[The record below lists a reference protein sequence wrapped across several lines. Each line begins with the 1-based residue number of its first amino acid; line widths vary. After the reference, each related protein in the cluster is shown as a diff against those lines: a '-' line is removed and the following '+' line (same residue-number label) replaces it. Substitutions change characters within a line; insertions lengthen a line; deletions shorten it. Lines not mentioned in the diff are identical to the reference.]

1 MAWTSYFMLS
11 LLVAACIPVLNVIA
25 CWHYLRRGAPHEAAR
40 GGVSIDHLRSLH
52 AQGAAV
58 PTKGDEA
65 LSMAARMKEL
75 AVDFDGRQYRFAG
88 YRYDRLADAIDYA
101 ELIRSRSALRGRI

>member
-25 CWHYLRRGAPHEAAR
+25 CWHYLRRGAPHETTHAS
-40 GGVSIDHLRSLH
+40 VSIDRPGSRL
-52 AQGAAV
+52 APDVAV
-58 PTKGDEA
+58 PIQGDEA

-88 YRYDRLADAIDYA
+88 YRYDRLVDAIDYA
-101 ELIRSRSALRGRI
+101 ELIRSRSALRGRT

>member
-25 CWHYLRRGAPHEAAR
+25 CWHYSRRGAPHEAVHPSANIDDR
-40 GGVSIDHLRSLH
+40 GSHLAS
-52 AQGAAV
+52 AVAA
-58 PTKGDEA
+58 PTPGDEA
-65 LSMAARMKEL
+65 LAMADRMKDL

-88 YRYDRLADAIDYA
+88 YRYDRLVDAIDYA
-101 ELIRSRSALRGRI
+101 ELIRSRSALRARI